1 MTTYAEL
8 YPYLVLLVA
17 ISYLCGNINFAIII
31 SKAVGKDIRSY
42 GSGNPGTMNM
52 LRNVGG
58 KLGILTLFL
67 DGFKGFAPAFV
78 AKLIF
83 SQYVIGGF
91 NVGELALFLAGSA
104 ACIGHI
110 YPVTLG
116 FKGGKGVA
124 TTLGM
129 FIAASPA
136 AALIIF
142 VIGILFILITE
153 YGSLGSMFFLAGMSC
168 YEGVR
173 LSNIY
178 YFPGEVI
185 SCDPIPYFITCLL
198 IFGTCF
204 IVWFAH
210 RKNIFNLIFGVEH
223 KTRLRKILLKQN
235 R

>member
-8 YPYLVLLVA
+8 YPWLVLTVVC
-17 ISYLCGNINFAIII
+17 SYFCGNVNFAILI
-31 SKAVGKDIRSY
+31 SRAKGKDIRSF

-52 LRNVGG
+52 MRNVGG
-58 KLGILTLFL
+58 KLGILTLIL
-67 DGFKGFAPAFV
+67 DGFKGFLPAFI
-78 AKLIF
+78 AKMIF

-91 NVGELALFLAGSA
+91 NAGELAMFLAGSA

-124 TTLGM
+124 TALGM

-136 AALIIF
+136 PALIIF
-142 VIGILFILITE
+142 VIGVLFIFVTE
-153 YGSLGSMFFLAGMSC
+153 YGSFGNMLALAGMSC
-168 YEGVR
+168 FEGVR
-173 LSNIY
+173 LSNTY
-178 YFPGEVI
+178 YFPGEVL

-204 IVWFAH
+204 IVWLAH

-223 KTRLRKILLKQN
+223 KTRLRKILLKK
-235 R
+235 